1 MSEKIT
7 ISSDSPHFAAVL
19 ALLSGTSAP
28 ALTAPATAAAA
39 ASSAALAALPGA
51 AGSEEDES
59 GDAPAAVG
67 QTDKDGM
74 PHLSSVHSD
83 PPKLTAKG
91 EWRKKRG
98 VTDQEVAQ
106 AVMLWKSSQPAAA
119 PQPVPTPAPVPQPA
133 PAPMPPQM
141 PTPAPV
147 PMPAVAPVPMPAV
160 APQPVAPAPV
170 PVPTPAPV
178 PQPAPVAPAP
188 APNDFQSFMVHVT
201 TKTAQVG
208 ADGLPVITAEYLA
221 QITAEISQAYSVPLS
236 SITDIAAHP
245 HMIEYASQLMVRDG
259 RW

>member
-19 ALLSGTSAP
+19 ALLAGTSAP
-28 ALTAPATAAAA
+28 ALVASQPVVSQPPMPAAPA
-39 ASSAALAALPGA
+39 
-51 AGSEEDES
+51 GSDEDES

-74 PHLSSVHSD
+74 PHLPSVHSD

-119 PQPVPTPAPVPQPA
+119 PQPAPVAPAPV
-133 PAPMPPQM
+133 PMPPQM

-147 PMPAVAPVPMPAV
+147 PMPAVAP
-160 APQPVAPAPV
+160 QPVAPAPV
-170 PVPTPAPV
+170 PMPTPAPV

-208 ADGLPVITAEYLA
+208 TDGLPVITAEYLA
-221 QITAEISQAYSVPLS
+221 QITAEISQAYNVPLS